1 MAAEA
6 HRLFFALWPD
16 EGTRAALGR
25 AASAL
30 RSRQPQARGR
40 WVGVER
46 YHVTLHFLGTY
57 PGAFPEALARSVAD
71 VAADLP
77 PTPAFDLRID
87 VTGSFPGRAAPWWLG
102 TSRLPAPLRE
112 LWQRLGEALRDA
124 GLPHDERRDFT
135 PHVTVLRDPAR
146 SLPSTDLG
154 DASLDWP
161 VESFALVHSG
171 ARGYTVLD
179 RWSLHAEAS

>member
-1 MAAEA
+1 MAAEV

-16 EGTRAALGR
+16 ERTRAALGR
-25 AASAL
+25 AASAV

-40 WVGVER
+40 WVAADR
-46 YHVTLHFLGTY
+46 YHVTLQFLGSHTGTI
-57 PGAFPEALARSVAD
+57 PNALARSVAD
-71 VAADLP
+71 VAAALRP
-77 PTPAFDLRID
+77 APAFDLRID
-87 VTGSFPGRAAPWWLG
+87 VAGSFRGRHAPWWLG
-102 TSRLPAPLRE
+102 CSRMPAPLQD
-112 LWQRLGEALRDA
+112 LWRRLDEALREA

-146 SLPSTDLG
+146 SLPSTELG

-171 ARGYTVLD
+171 TRGYAVLD
-179 RWSLHAEAS
+179 RWALHAEA